1 MLFRSSSASMGLKTS
16 SLIGRAAR
24 KTLLSQLLWQLPRN
38 IATVATEYRDGW
50 HGISWQLPQITK
62 SRKLGRR
69 KPIVQKGRKGKATEG
84 WFYRPVLKIRFRNLF
99 PQISRIIIN
108 GVWTFLEGRLKFFNE
123 LLEFIEYTFDKF
135 VSFVENHNDWG
146 YERG

>member
-1 MLFRSSSASMGLKTS
+1 MA
-16 SLIGRAAR
+16 
-24 KTLLSQLLWQLPRN
+24 RN
-38 IATVATEYRDGW
+38 IVTVATDYKEQEIGE
-50 HGISWQLPQITK
+50 TET
-62 SRKLGRR
+62 
-69 KPIVQKGRKGKATEG
+69 IVQKGRKGKATEG

-135 VSFVENHNDWG
+135 VSFVENHND
-146 YERG
+146 